1 VSITPIPELERL
13 LDAKQKAG
21 ARMRE
26 AFQTGLPFARLR
38 VEHDR
43 AWSDLEHALTDDTIR
58 ALLDVAEAAAD
69 VITYI
74 EKTVA
79 EFERGYDSAFH
90 TNTLGTT
97 DWART
102 SMSFDMWEFIRLRK
116 AIDSLAKEADHDRA

>member
-1 VSITPIPELERL
+1 MNILTY
-13 LDAKQKAG
+13 
-21 ARMRE
+21 
-26 AFQTGLPFARLR
+26 LR
-38 VEHDR
+38 QLFRDNDR
-43 AWSDLEHALTDDTIR
+43 AALEEALDTDTVR
-58 ALLDVAEAAAD
+58 ALLDVAEAGAG

-102 SMSFDMWEFIRLRK
+102 SMSFHMWEFIRLRK
-116 AIDSLAKEADHDRA
+116 AIDSLAKEVDHDRA